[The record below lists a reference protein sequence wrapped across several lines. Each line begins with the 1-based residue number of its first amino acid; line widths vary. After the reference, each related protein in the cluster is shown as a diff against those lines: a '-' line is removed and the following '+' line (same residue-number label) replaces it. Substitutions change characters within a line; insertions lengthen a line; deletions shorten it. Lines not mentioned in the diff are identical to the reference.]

1 MIDRIVVLNDISSP
15 KGGATA
21 LALLSIREFRKRG
34 HPVTLLTGDSG
45 DNPALTDIGVD
56 IVGLGQQRLGSASA
70 GRALATGLYNR
81 QAGRMVAD
89 WIAAHDTPQTVYH
102 LHGWAQI
109 LSPAVFRALRP
120 VKTRLILHA
129 HDFFLACPNG
139 SFSFLKSGTI
149 CPLVPMSGACI
160 MADCDRRNRVHK
172 AWRVVRHALLNRV
185 YDQRRSPPILT
196 IHQRM
201 APFLERA
208 GISSDAITTLP
219 NPVTPFLNDR
229 VRAEDNREAL
239 FVGRLEATKG
249 PDLAAAAC
257 RAAHVTLRLVGDGE
271 MRAKLEAEYPEMIFM
286 GHQTPDA
293 IARFAASSR
302 MLLMPSRYPEPY
314 GLVAVEAAWSGLP
327 VLATDTA
334 FLTPDLVEAGAG
346 SAIEP
351 RDTIGF
357 KKAIERLATD
367 DELTRSMSIA
377 AFENLKGAALS
388 PDAWTDRL
396 IEIYEARVSGG
407 LAA

>member
-1 MIDRIVVLNDISSP
+1 MIDRIVILNDISAP

-34 HPVTLLTGDSG
+34 YAVTLLTGDSG
-45 DNPALTDIGVD
+45 DNQALIDSGVD
-56 IVGLGQQRLGSASA
+56 IVGLSQQRLGSASA

-81 QAGRMVAD
+81 QAGRMVTK
-89 WIAAHDTPQTVYH
+89 WIAANDTPGTVYH

-109 LSPAVFRALRP
+109 LSPAVFRALEP
-120 VKTRLILHA
+120 VNARLILHA

-139 SFSFLKSGTI
+139 SFSFLKTGTI
-149 CPLVPMSGACI
+149 CPLVPMSSACV

-172 AWRVVRHALLNRV
+172 VWRVVRHALLSHV
-185 YDQRRSPPILT
+185 YDQRRSPPILA

-208 GISSDAITTLP
+208 GIPPSAITTLP
-219 NPVTPFLNDR
+219 NPVTPFLKER
-229 VRAEDNREAL
+229 VRAEHNREAL

-257 RAAHVTLRLVGDGE
+257 RAANVTLRLVGDGE
-271 MRAKLEAEYPEMIFM
+271 LRARLEAEYPEMIFM

-293 IARFAASSR
+293 IAGFAASSR

-346 SAIEP
+346 VAIDP
-351 RDTIGF
+351 RDTMGF
-357 KKAIERLATD
+357 GRAIQRLASD
-367 DELTRSMSIA
+367 DDLTQSMSTA
-377 AFENLKGAALS
+377 AFDNLHAVALS
-388 PDAWTDRL
+388 PDAWTERL
-396 IEIYEARVSGG
+396 LEIYAARLPV
-407 LAA
+407 AA